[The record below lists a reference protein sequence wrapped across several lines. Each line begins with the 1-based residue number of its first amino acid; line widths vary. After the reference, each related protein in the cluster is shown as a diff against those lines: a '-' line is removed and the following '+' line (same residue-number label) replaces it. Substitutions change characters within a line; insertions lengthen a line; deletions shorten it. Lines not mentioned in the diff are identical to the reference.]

1 LPFLAFYPGTEPVC
15 NFTVTTDFYFPA
27 TCKMQANA
35 QLGKQR
41 SNIDKFPLEILCA
54 ALQPALGV
62 NLPQHFA
69 WA

>member
-1 LPFLAFYPGTEPVC
+1 
-15 NFTVTTDFYFPA
+15 
-27 TCKMQANA
+27 MQANA

-41 SNIDKFPLEILCA
+41 SNIDKFSLEILCA